1 MFNWNLNGNS
11 LPKDCISG
19 LWIQLPRWLI
29 TREMQIKTTVRYHF
43 TLVRMGIIKKTTNE
57 KCCWVCGGKGAL
69 VHCWWERRLV
79 QPFWKTEE
87 VSQNFKIELWHD
99 TAIPLL
105 SINPNKREVIIWKDT
120 STPIC
125 IAALS
130 TIAEIWNQPVS
141 TNRWMD
147 EADMAW
153 NITQSEHRMKV
164 YHLQQHGWIWK
175 PLCLMKT
182 EKDKYCMFSL
192 TCGI

>member
-1 MFNWNLNGNS
+1 MTDNQRNANQNHSEISFHTCQNGYHQ
-11 LPKDCISG
+11 KDNKWKMLLSMWRKGSPCA
-19 LWIQLPRWLI
+19 P
-29 TREMQIKTTVRYHF
+29 
-43 TLVRMGIIKKTTNE
+43 LVGKEVGAAILENR
-57 KCCWVCGGKGAL
+57 GGFLK
-69 VHCWWERRLV
+69 
-79 QPFWKTEE
+79 
-87 VSQNFKIELWHD
+87 FKIELWHD

-105 SINPNKREVIIWKDT
+105 GINPNKREIIIWKDT

-130 TIAEIWNQPVS
+130 TIAKIWNQPVS
-141 TNRWMD
+141 TNRWTD

-153 NITQSEHRMKV
+153 NITQLEHRMKV